1 MDFGFLG
8 GLGFYTRD
16 SSAGAPFR
24 LSGTFPRRPERM
36 KEWAAAEALD
46 SPARAGLSGGAASV
60 PECLEA
66 RDGLLEPQAVPL
78 TWGGGCLPNI
88 AVVQHAAA
96 LGAEQPRDRRQDPC
110 ARRSSS
116 TVFPG
121 NFSKS

>member
-46 SPARAGLSGGAASV
+46 SPARAGLSGGGLPQRPNASRLAMD
-60 PECLEA
+60 CLS
-66 RDGLLEPQAVPL
+66 
-78 TWGGGCLPNI
+78 
-88 AVVQHAAA
+88 
-96 LGAEQPRDRRQDPC
+96 RRL
-110 ARRSSS
+110 SH
-116 TVFPG
+116 
-121 NFSKS
+121 